1 MKNLL
6 IVFTIFSLT
15 ACTSS
20 DDATDTAA
28 PIISLLGTNPVDVF
42 IGNTYTDAGASAS
55 DAEDGDITANI
66 ETVNSVD
73 PSIAGTYAVTYNV
86 SDAAGNAATEVTRTV
101 NVISIE
107 QVIIGN
113 WIVQFTDSE
122 GSYNSRI
129 TIIESGEMSTYTE
142 ATPSNGDVMSS
153 IEGKTWTLA
162 GDQLT
167 TVDTYEDDSDTLTVT
182 VISQDSISISKWTEG
197 ETLNLTRADAYES
210 SLVGDWEGISIGRG
224 LYHYGSSQLYKFK
237 RPLAA
242 IVTNAGL

>member
-73 PSIAGTYAVTYNV
+73 PSIAGTY
-86 SDAAGNAATEVTRTV
+86 
-101 NVISIE
+101 
-107 QVIIGN
+107 
-113 WIVQFTDSE
+113 
-122 GSYNSRI
+122 
-129 TIIESGEMSTYTE
+129 
-142 ATPSNGDVMSS
+142 
-153 IEGKTWTLA
+153 TWC
-162 GDQLT
+162 
-167 TVDTYEDDSDTLTVT
+167 
-182 VISQDSISISKWTEG
+182 
-197 ETLNLTRADAYES
+197 
-210 SLVGDWEGISIGRG
+210 
-224 LYHYGSSQLYKFK
+224 
-237 RPLAA
+237 
-242 IVTNAGL
+242 